1 MGSRETTVTARDSES
16 IHGNVKSYFLFSM
29 VVMACKEIN
38 SQRERERER
47 TDRHIERERE
57 SLREFFL
64 CHCNS
69 LNTF

>member
-1 MGSRETTVTARDSES
+1 MGSRETTVTTRDSES
-16 IHGNVKSYFLFSM
+16 IQGNVKSYFLFSM

-38 SQRERERER
+38 SQRERERL
-47 TDRHIERERE
+47 IERERKRE
-57 SLREFFL
+57 REFFL